1 MTDGRTNDDDTGD
14 DARHEADEQGS
25 HESTAVDGGD
35 QDHGTASQG
44 HSDSGHGH
52 SHSHGPGGGPVSDH
66 WFDRLRYWVAEWLQ
80 GLYHGMIEHKAFE
93 KIEKEA
99 EDVEDVFLF
108 ACFADAFGI
117 PSPVSYYTVELLPY
131 LAEEFEQWE
140 RRMWDRESLL
150 ERKGQQY
157 HFH

>member
-1 MTDGRTNDDDTGD
+1 MHGD
-14 DARHEADEQGS
+14 N
-25 HESTAVDGGD
+25 ESTAAADGESGD
-35 QDHGTASQG
+35 DRPESAPAGTLARRIQA
-44 HSDSGHGH
+44 
-52 SHSHGPGGGPVSDH
+52 
-66 WFDRLRYWVAEWLQ
+66 FREWVHEWLH
-80 GLYHGMIEHKAFE
+80 GLYHGMIEHPAFE

-131 LAEEFEQWE
+131 LADEFEAWE
-140 RRMWDRESLL
+140 RRMWDRDSLI

-157 HFH
+157 HVH

>member
-1 MTDGRTNDDDTGD
+1 METDLE
-14 DARHEADEQGS
+14 ARLARVMSWLADWY
-25 HESTAVDGGD
+25 H
-35 QDHGTASQG
+35 
-44 HSDSGHGH
+44 
-52 SHSHGPGGGPVSDH
+52 
-66 WFDRLRYWVAEWLQ
+66 
-80 GLYHGMIEHKAFE
+80 GLYHGMVEHPAYE

-99 EDVEDVFLF
+99 EDIEDVFLF

-131 LAEEFEQWE
+131 LAEDFEQWE
-140 RRMWDRESLL
+140 RRMWDRETLL